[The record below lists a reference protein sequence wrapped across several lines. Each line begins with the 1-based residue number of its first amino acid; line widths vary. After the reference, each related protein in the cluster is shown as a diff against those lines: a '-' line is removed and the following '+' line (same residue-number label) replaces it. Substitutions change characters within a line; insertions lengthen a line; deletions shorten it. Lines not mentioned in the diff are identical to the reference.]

1 MKRHHRIQAVAV
13 AAVAVMGCALLI
25 GSARVAQAETDA
37 DLRAGLYTDAE
48 GLGLGGGVLTPLGQT
63 SRWYANPNV
72 EMAFADHRNVFS
84 MNGDVHYDL
93 PVASSVSYWL
103 GAGPAILVNDPD
115 FGSSHTDL
123 GLNLLAGVGGKRG
136 QVRPFGQL
144 KGVVA
149 DNSEVALMGGIRF

>member
-1 MKRHHRIQAVAV
+1 MAA
-13 AAVAVMGCALLI
+13 AAVVGCALLI
-25 GSARVAQAETDA
+25 GSARIARAETDA
-37 DLRAGLYTDAE
+37 DLRAGVYTDAE
-48 GLGLGGGVLTPLGQT
+48 AVGLGGGVLAPIGQA

-84 MNGDVHYDL
+84 VNGDVHYDL

-103 GAGPAILVNDPD
+103 GAGPAILVNAPD
-115 FGSSHTDL
+115 VGGSNTDL
-123 GLNLLAGVGGKRG
+123 GLNLLAGVGGTRG

-144 KGVVA
+144 KGVVS